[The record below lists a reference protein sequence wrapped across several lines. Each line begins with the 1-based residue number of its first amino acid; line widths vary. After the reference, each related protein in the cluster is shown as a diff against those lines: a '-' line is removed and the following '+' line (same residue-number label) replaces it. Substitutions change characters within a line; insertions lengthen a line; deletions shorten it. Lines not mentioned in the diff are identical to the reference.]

1 MSVSWKR
8 IRTLNG
14 LLVMIF
20 PRIWVTNDFVLI
32 SHIADNVDFYRQ
44 LRSFFF
50 LFFSFSFPF
59 FP

>member
-14 LLVMIF
+14 LLVM
-20 PRIWVTNDFVLI
+20 IWVTNDFVLI

-50 LFFSFSFPF
+50 LFFSFSFSF
-59 FP
+59 SVFP

>member
-8 IRTLNG
+8 IRSLNG

-32 SHIADNVDFYRQ
+32 SHIADNVDF
-44 LRSFFF
+44 
-50 LFFSFSFPF
+50 
-59 FP
+59 